1 MAMFPTYDHIINCVR
16 SSNLNFSYQETP
28 FSLYFT
34 IRKSHV
40 KYNSYQDDITP
51 PIPSQT
57 LDNPDIEG
65 LMKENLTL
73 KEKLLELEVKLDASE
88 ETTRIL
94 EEKVSAA
101 DADAFKAHEEITEEK
116 EKKEDNV
123 TSKFEVEKE
132 NLDKVKKKKEKEA
145 LKIEKSNLAK
155 NGPDRKIKHIE
166 KGDKSERKP
175 LNKKD
180 SNKHILPAMSL

>member
-1 MAMFPTYDHIINCVR
+1 MAMIPTYNHIINCVR

-34 IRKSHV
+34 IRKLHV

-88 ETTRIL
+88 ETTKIL
-94 EEKVSAA
+94 EGKVSAA
-101 DADAFKAHEEITEEK
+101 EADALKANEEIKKEK

-132 NLDKVKKKKEKEA
+132 NLDKVKEERKG
-145 LKIEKSNLAK
+145 SSQN
-155 NGPDRKIKHIE
+155 RKIKSSKE
-166 KGDKSERKP
+166 WTRQE
-175 LNKKD
+175 N
-180 SNKHILPAMSL
+180 